1 MISSKIKPH
10 KTKTQL
16 IIILLL
22 VAFFTNAC
30 AQSKVDDNSTPEAL
44 AKTFLHILKTNNQEL
59 FKKHLATTE
68 HRFKFSDRPN
78 ALWKKVRTEEEHRQE
93 LKEGYNSIMQN
104 TLGKIRNEFSQL
116 GLNDWSNVEFHNY
129 SFQMRNSN
137 DYTMSGQLIFVT
149 EDMAGEME
157 RVEFI
162 KTSDGWKIYSV
173 PKVDNYVSKAWLGQ

>member
-1 MISSKIKPH
+1 MNSFNKTHYLSKTGLLFLLTVLALGALNCSS
-10 KTKTQL
+10 
-16 IIILLL
+16 
-22 VAFFTNAC
+22 
-30 AQSKVDDNSTPEAL
+30 SKVDDNSTPEML
-44 AKTFLHILKTNNQEL
+44 AKTFLHILKSNDQEL

-68 HRFKFSDRPN
+68 HRFKFNDRPN

-93 LKEGYNSIMQN
+93 LKDGYNSILQN
-104 TLGKIRNEFSQL
+104 TLAKIRNEFSQL
-116 GLNDWSNVEFHNY
+116 GLNDWSNVDFHNY
-129 SFQMRNSN
+129 SYQMRNTN